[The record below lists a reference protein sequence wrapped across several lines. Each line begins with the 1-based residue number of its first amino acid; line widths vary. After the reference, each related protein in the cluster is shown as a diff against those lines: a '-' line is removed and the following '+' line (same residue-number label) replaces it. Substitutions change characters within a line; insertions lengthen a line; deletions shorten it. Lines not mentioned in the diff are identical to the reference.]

1 MKSVLHLCRRFF
13 PQRGGSETYTG
24 ALIPALASGAV
35 KNRILAAG
43 SPESDY
49 AWSDLPVV
57 RADDKVVQASNGRTR
72 FYDRFVALLDEHR
85 PDIVHWHFLP
95 DEAEQMLNASIER
108 KVRNV
113 HTLHHPVTICPR
125 HDLIRF
131 GREVCDRVPSKAA
144 CGACMTHFRGV
155 PASISTVFATAS
167 NLIPISV
174 KSHLP
179 PSRVKTAL
187 TLAEDIGRWLESQQR
202 CLARFDAHVVLSV
215 ASVKALERSGVDAR
229 RIRVSRLGTHHPS
242 PAKTEWLNWHV
253 AGRPMRVVFVGR
265 LDQVKGVVALAEAA
279 STFSASELQ
288 LDIYGMS
295 GDADEK
301 INELASTTGSPV
313 RYLGHLN
320 DGDVVSRMSEYDFV
334 AIPSQFFETGPFTA
348 VEALQAGTPIL
359 ASNLPSLNEFM
370 LHGKNGWL
378 VPPRLSTA
386 WRDALRTAI
395 DEPDLAGAMRKDLS
409 FSRSMQ
415 DVALE
420 MLELYETVANTEI
433 F

>member
-131 GREVCDRVPSKAA
+131 GRD
-144 CGACMTHFRGV
+144 FD
-155 PASISTVFATAS
+155 ST
-167 NLIPISV
+167 
-174 KSHLP
+174 
-179 PSRVKTAL
+179 R
-187 TLAEDIGRWLESQQR
+187 
-202 CLARFDAHVVLSV
+202 
-215 ASVKALERSGVDAR
+215 
-229 RIRVSRLGTHHPS
+229 
-242 PAKTEWLNWHV
+242 
-253 AGRPMRVVFVGR
+253 
-265 LDQVKGVVALAEAA
+265 
-279 STFSASELQ
+279 
-288 LDIYGMS
+288 
-295 GDADEK
+295 
-301 INELASTTGSPV
+301 
-313 RYLGHLN
+313 
-320 DGDVVSRMSEYDFV
+320 
-334 AIPSQFFETGPFTA
+334 
-348 VEALQAGTPIL
+348 
-359 ASNLPSLNEFM
+359 
-370 LHGKNGWL
+370 
-378 VPPRLSTA
+378 
-386 WRDALRTAI
+386 
-395 DEPDLAGAMRKDLS
+395 
-409 FSRSMQ
+409 
-415 DVALE
+415 
-420 MLELYETVANTEI
+420 
-433 F
+433 